1 LLDSYLALCYEILT
15 TTELDDMTQPGNIWM
30 ERKQTNLLVFER
42 TVWKLGSRDAIPDGC
57 ISKFM

>member
-1 LLDSYLALCYEILT
+1 
-15 TTELDDMTQPGNIWM
+15 M

-57 ISKFM
+57 ISQVHVNDENDLGALVEIC